1 MTYRDGGN
9 LSATMVCA
17 ILAVVGMLAAGQVL
31 FKYASRTIDFS
42 RPLTL
47 LSLPLL
53 SALLLYM
60 AATACWLLVLSR
72 VPLTLAFPF
81 YGLGFVVVPLL
92 SWIFLKEALTL
103 PVIIGSL
110 VIAVGVVIV
119 AMGGRA

>member
-1 MTYRDGGN
+1 MMYRGGGN
-9 LSATMVCA
+9 LSATMVWS

-31 FKYASRTIDFS
+31 FKYASRALDLS
-42 RPLTL
+42 RPITF

-53 SALLLYM
+53 SALLLY
-60 AATACWLLVLSR
+60 AFATVCWLLVLSR

-110 VIAVGVVIV
+110 VIAIGVVIV